1 MKRVVF
7 NQKGGV
13 GKTSI
18 SCNLAAISAQQGF
31 RTLLIDL
38 DTQCNSSEYLLGPH
52 YAEKGNN
59 AADFFKTFLGLFG
72 RKPYL
77 PSYCH
82 PTQFGRLS
90 VMPATPELANV
101 ERELESRHKIYKLRE
116 ALADLSKHY
125 DRIYIDTPPALNFYS
140 RTALIATDRL
150 LIPFDCDSFSRQALY
165 NLVNTVAEI
174 REDHNDELVIEGVVI
189 NQYNA
194 QAKLPNELIEQLK
207 ADGLPVLESYL
218 TSSVKLKES
227 REATMPLI
235 HFAPNHKLT
244 QQFMNLYA
252 LLEGG
257 DMIGI
262 DNTEQ

>member
-1 MKRVVF
+1 M
-7 NQKGGV
+7 
-13 GKTSI
+13 
-18 SCNLAAISAQQGF
+18 
-31 RTLLIDL
+31 
-38 DTQCNSSEYLLGPH
+38 
-52 YAEKGNN
+52 
-59 AADFFKTFLGLFG
+59 
-72 RKPYL
+72 
-77 PSYCH
+77 
-82 PTQFGRLS
+82 
-90 VMPATPELANV
+90 
-101 ERELESRHKIYKLRE
+101 
-116 ALADLSKHY
+116 ADLSKHY

>member
-7 NQKGGV
+7 NQKDGV

-18 SCNLAAISAQQGF
+18 SCNLAAISAQQGLK
-31 RTLLIDL
+31 TLLIDL
-38 DTQCNSSEYLLGPH
+38 DTQCNSSEYLLGPS
-52 YAEKGNN
+52 YAQKDNN

-72 RKPYL
+72 RKAYL
-77 PSYCH
+77 PSFCH
-82 PTQFGRLS
+82 PTHFGRLS
-90 VMPATPELANV
+90 VMPGSPELATL

-116 ALADLSKHY
+116 ALGQLSQHY

-140 RTALIATDRL
+140 RTALMATDRL

-174 REDHNDELVIEGVVI
+174 REDHNDDLIIEGVVV
-189 NQYNA
+189 NQFNA
-194 QAKLPNELIEQLK
+194 QARLPTELIEQLK
-207 ADGLPVLESYL
+207 QDGLPVLESYL

-227 REATMPLI
+227 REAHTPMI

-244 QQFMNLYA
+244 LQYLNLFH

-257 DMIGI
+257 ELVAVDE
-262 DNTEQ
+262 D